1 MKPLRIAILG
11 GTGFIGSHLA
21 PRLAADGHR
30 LTLLSRNRE
39 NHRALTVLPSLR
51 VVSVDVYDRAAL
63 TRRFEGHDAVIN
75 LVGILNE
82 TGAAT
87 FARAHVDL
95 TATVIAACREAHIA
109 RLLQMSSLN
118 AGSNV
123 SKYLKTRGEAETLV
137 KNSGLDWTIFRP
149 SIVYGRGDGLISRF
163 AGLLKFTP
171 VLPLARPRAKIAP
184 VYVGDVCKAI
194 THCIGGRDASG
205 KIHELYG
212 PDVYT
217 LIQLVRM
224 IRDAAHLHRVVMPLP
239 DALGWLQARVCDLIP
254 GKPFSSDN
262 FKSLKLDSI
271 GNRDGL
277 TELDI
282 APRRFATVLPEL
294 LDLPAHEQR
303 MDTARASQRDSSR
316 HAYEPATVG
325 SGPPNP

>member
-1 MKPLRIAILG
+1 MKSQRIVILG

-39 NHRALTVLPSLR
+39 QHRALTVLPSLR

-63 TRRFEGHDAVIN
+63 ARRLVGHDAVIN

-82 TGAAT
+82 TGGAR

-95 TATVIAACREAHIA
+95 TATAIAACREAGIG

-149 SIVYGRGDGLISRF
+149 SIVYGRGDGLVTRFHRLLQIS
-163 AGLLKFTP
+163 P
-171 VLPLARPRAKIAP
+171 MLPLARPKAKIAP
-184 VYVGDVCKAI
+184 VYVGDVCEALAR
-194 THCIGGRDASG
+194 CIERRDSGG

-217 LIQLVRM
+217 LIAIVRM
-224 IRDAAHLHRVVMPLP
+224 TRDVTRLHRIVMPLP
-239 DALGWLQARVCDLIP
+239 DALGWLQARVCDFIP

-262 FKSLKLDSI
+262 FKSLKLDSV

-277 TELDI
+277 AELNI
-282 APRRFATVLPEL
+282 APRHFAAVLPEL

-303 MDTARASQRDSSR
+303 MDAARASQRDSSR
-316 HAYEPATVG
+316 HGYEQATVV
-325 SGPPNP
+325 SGPAK

>member
-1 MKPLRIAILG
+1 MKPQRIVILG

-21 PRLAADGHR
+21 LRLAADGHR

-39 NHRALTVLPSLR
+39 KHRALTVLPSLR

-63 TRRFEGHDAVIN
+63 ARRFDGHDVAIN

-82 TGAAT
+82 TGGAR

-95 TATVIAACREAHIA
+95 TATVIAACREAGID

-149 SIVYGRGDGLISRF
+149 SIVYGRGDGLVTRF
-163 AGLLKFTP
+163 HRLLQLAP
-171 VLPLARPRAKIAP
+171 LLPLARPHAKIAP
-184 VYVGDVCKAI
+184 VYVGDVCEAI
-194 THCIGGRDASG
+194 AYCVTRRDCSG
-205 KIHELYG
+205 KIYELYG
-212 PDVYT
+212 TDVYT
-217 LIQLVRM
+217 LIAIVRM
-224 IRDAAHLHRVVMPLP
+224 IRGAARLHRMVMPLP
-239 DALGWLQARVCDLIP
+239 DALGWLQAQVCDLIP

-262 FKSLKLDSI
+262 FKSLKLDSV
-271 GNRDGL
+271 GMRDGL
-277 TELDI
+277 AELGI
-282 APRRFATVLPEL
+282 TPRHFAAVLQEL

-303 MDTARASQRDSSR
+303 MDDARASQRDASR
-316 HAYEPATVG
+316 HACEQAGV
-325 SGPPNP
+325 